1 MEDPKIPWM
10 IRGFGPCR
18 TPQNKASQLGF
29 IYDDLLPKHAAE
41 DKKMSRIPNGH
52 WGSCTKPGGKSQ
64 GFADTTSQG
73 LTKRNCDSNNNCG
86 QNLCTEH
93 FIKTLEI

>member
-10 IRGFGPCR
+10 IRGLGPCR

-29 IYDDLLPKHAAE
+29 HSFMMIVLPNMQTE

-64 GFADTTSQG
+64 GLPTQKVRF
-73 LTKRNCDSNNNCG
+73 
-86 QNLCTEH
+86 
-93 FIKTLEI
+93 